1 MQDDNFPVVQAHY
14 LGKRDEIL
22 EAAHAYLA
30 GCRQVG
36 TEPVACTS
44 LPQSLADSGSMCHDG
59 TFAAVSEAAGVPD
72 ACKADGK
79 GGNTKSSQDVAGT
92 PGIAIAKNT
101 AGGCGNLTSEGFR
114 IMLAQMLPRMESVL
128 MAL

>member
-1 MQDDNFPVVQAHY
+1 MVQAHY
-14 LGKRDEIL
+14 LGKRGEIL

-36 TEPVACTS
+36 TEPLACTS

-79 GGNTKSSQDVAGT
+79 GGNTIKSSQEVGGT
-92 PGIAIAKNT
+92 PGTAIAKYT

-114 IMLAQMLPRMESVL
+114 IMLAKLLPRMESVL